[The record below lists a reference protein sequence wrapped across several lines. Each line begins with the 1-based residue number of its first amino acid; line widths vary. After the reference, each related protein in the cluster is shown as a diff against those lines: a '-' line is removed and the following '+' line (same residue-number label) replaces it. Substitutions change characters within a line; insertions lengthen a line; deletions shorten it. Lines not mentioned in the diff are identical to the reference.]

1 MKPSR
6 NAYIGTSLL
15 TCLLLAAC
23 QRSPPADN
31 QATPPKAAAAEDQ
44 AGEPAAPRVPHEISP
59 GRPDLALPARATT
72 PVDTSITDVRLSDQG
87 SAEDNRIGPPKS
99 TFGPRD
105 TVYAEVES
113 QGTATSY
120 TIYAK
125 WIAADGTM
133 LSDYG
138 IKVNQAG
145 TNRTVISL
153 SKPDGWQPGEN
164 RIELAINGKAER
176 TVTFVV
182 R

>member
-1 MKPSR
+1 M
-6 NAYIGTSLL
+6 
-15 TCLLLAAC
+15 
-23 QRSPPADN
+23 
-31 QATPPKAAAAEDQ
+31 
-44 AGEPAAPRVPHEISP
+44 
-59 GRPDLALPARATT
+59 ALPARDTT

-87 SAEDNRIGPPKS
+87 NAEDNRIGLPKN

-113 QGTATSY
+113 QGTASSY

-164 RIELAINGKAER
+164 RIELAINGKTER